1 MARRR
6 QASGA
11 AALPTSVVYLA
22 TITDRR
28 PTVAQP
34 RIQPCWLLTFA
45 RHFICWVK
53 KSGRRVDP
61 SPTIRQQRSSWTKWL
76 TSWLTGALTATT
88 EICLS

>member
-1 MARRR
+1 MARLR

-22 TITDRR
+22 TITDR